1 MPRTAEQPAPT
12 GAVATWGSSLDQ
24 HADLDGD
31 RQAPKD
37 ITTPDRATSAPGEPS
52 SDASVGVG
60 AAEEVAPGVAVPSRV
75 PPGHAT
81 REAPEV
87 EVPVWRLTPRQ
98 RAELRRMVESGG
110 RAQRKGIPREQLTS
124 LAEAGYLAIYDD
136 GTVMLTPAALRAIT
150 AEVDR
155 RAAARDAANERAP
168 KRSPISP

>member
-1 MPRTAEQPAPT
+1 
-12 GAVATWGSSLDQ
+12 LDQ

-31 RQAPKD
+31 RQAPRD
-37 ITTPDRATSAPGEPS
+37 TTTPDRATSAPGEPS

-60 AAEEVAPGVAVPSRV
+60 AAEEVAPGVARVPSRV

-98 RAELRRMVESGG
+98 RAELLRIVESGG
-110 RAQRKGIPREQLTS
+110 RAQRKGIPGEQLTS
-124 LAEAGYLAIYDD
+124 LADAGYLAIYDD

-168 KRSPISP
+168 KRPPISP